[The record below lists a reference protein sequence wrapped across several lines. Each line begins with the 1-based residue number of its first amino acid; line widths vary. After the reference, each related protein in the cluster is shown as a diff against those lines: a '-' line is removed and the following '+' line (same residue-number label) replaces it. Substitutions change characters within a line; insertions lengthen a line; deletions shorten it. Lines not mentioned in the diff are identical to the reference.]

1 MKYKKKNRKV
11 TMEDNINDLLTQARD
26 NISENVGK
34 QQEEQYTQVLNDSLV
49 ELVKLKN
56 TTDDY
61 IMIRNT
67 AIQRLYSECGYSA
80 IQLGDIVGISRQM
93 IHNIIKVGK

>member
-1 MKYKKKNRKV
+1 MQD
-11 TMEDNINDLLTQARD
+11 ELNDLLTQARD

-34 QQEEQYTQVLNDSLV
+34 QQEEQYIQVLNDSLV

-67 AIQRLYSECGYSA
+67 AIQRLYNECGYSA

-93 IHNIIKVGK
+93 IHNIIKIGK

>member
-1 MKYKKKNRKV
+1 
-11 TMEDNINDLLTQARD
+11 MEDELNDLLTQAQE
-26 NISENVGK
+26 NISDNVDK
-34 QQEEQYTQVLNDSLV
+34 QQEEQYIQVLNDSLV
-49 ELVKLKN
+49 ELVNLKT

-93 IHNIIKVGK
+93 IHNIVKGK

>member
-1 MKYKKKNRKV
+1 
-11 TMEDNINDLLTQARD
+11 MEDNINDLLEQARN

-34 QQEEQYTQVLNDSLV
+34 QQEEQYIQVLNDSLV

-67 AIQRLYSECGYSA
+67 AIERLYSECGYSA
-80 IQLGDIVGISRQM
+80 IKLGDIVGISRQM
-93 IHNIIKVGK
+93 IHNIVKGK

>member
-1 MKYKKKNRKV
+1 
-11 TMEDNINDLLTQARD
+11 MEDNINDLLMKAQE
-26 NISENVGK
+26 NISDNVGK
-34 QQEEQYTQVLNDSLV
+34 QQEEQYIQVLNDSLV

-67 AIQRLYSECGYSA
+67 AIQRLYSDCGYSA

-93 IHNIIKVGK
+93 IHNIVKGK

>member
-1 MKYKKKNRKV
+1 
-11 TMEDNINDLLTQARD
+11 MEEELNDLLTQARD
-26 NISENVGK
+26 NIKDNVDK
-34 QQEEQYTQVLNDSLV
+34 QQKEKYMVVLKESLV
-49 ELVKLKN
+49 ELGKLKN

-61 IMIRNT
+61 IMLRNT

-93 IHNIIKVGK
+93 IHNIVKGK

>member
-1 MKYKKKNRKV
+1 
-11 TMEDNINDLLTQARD
+11 MEEELNDLLTQARD

-34 QQEEQYTQVLNDSLV
+34 QQEEQYIQVLNDSLV

-61 IMIRNT
+61 IMIRNI
-67 AIQRLYSECGYSA
+67 AIQRLYNECGYSA

-93 IHNIIKVGK
+93 IHNIVKGK

>member
-1 MKYKKKNRKV
+1 
-11 TMEDNINDLLTQARD
+11 MEEDMNDLLEQARD

-67 AIQRLYSECGYSA
+67 AIERLYSECGYSA

-93 IHNIIKVGK
+93 IHNIVKVGK

>member
-1 MKYKKKNRKV
+1 
-11 TMEDNINDLLTQARD
+11 MEEELNDLLTQAQE
-26 NISENVGK
+26 NINDNVGK
-34 QQEEQYTQVLNDSLV
+34 QQEEQYIQVLNDSLV

-67 AIQRLYSECGYSA
+67 AIQRLYSDCGYSA

-93 IHNIIKVGK
+93 IHNIVKEK

>member
-1 MKYKKKNRKV
+1 
-11 TMEDNINDLLTQARD
+11 MEEDLNDLLTQAQE
-26 NISENVGK
+26 NISDNVGK
-34 QQEEQYTQVLNDSLV
+34 QQEEQYIQVLNDSLV

-61 IMIRNT
+61 IMLRNT
-67 AIQRLYSECGYSA
+67 AIQRLYSDCGYSA

-93 IHNIIKVGK
+93 IHNIVKGK

>member
-1 MKYKKKNRKV
+1 
-11 TMEDNINDLLTQARD
+11 MEKELNDLLTQAQE
-26 NISENVGK
+26 NISDNVDK
-34 QQEEQYTQVLNDSLV
+34 QQEDKYLRALNDSLV
-49 ELVKLKN
+49 ELGKLKN

-80 IQLGDIVGISRQM
+80 IHLGDFVGISRQM
-93 IHNIIKVGK
+93 IHNIVKGK